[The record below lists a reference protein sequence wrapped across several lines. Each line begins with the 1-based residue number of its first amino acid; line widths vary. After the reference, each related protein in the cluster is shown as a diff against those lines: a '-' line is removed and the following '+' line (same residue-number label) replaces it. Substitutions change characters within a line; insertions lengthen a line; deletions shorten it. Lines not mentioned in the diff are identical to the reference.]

1 MFQRST
7 TNPAALNTSIN
18 ADQSRV
24 IEKSLSGNLTEAYTL
39 AEEGEYQDAFEIL
52 QSLLTGK
59 IETIN
64 LIQIVFYLV
73 EILETLEE
81 DKEYQDSQIIQIML
95 KDKYVD
101 SYIKITEILFRVF
114 LKEIGDEVPT
124 DE

>member
-1 MFQRST
+1 M
-7 TNPAALNTSIN
+7 
-18 ADQSRV
+18 

-81 DKEYQDSQIIQIML
+81 DKEYQDSQIIQIMV

-101 SYIKITEILFRVF
+101 SYIKITEILFRIF
-114 LKEIGDEVPT
+114 LKEIGDEVPS

>member
-1 MFQRST
+1 LFQRST